1 MNDSRYRVVSFR
13 RLSDSADAEVIDYLR
28 SKPLNLKEDYSET
41 ITSTLKK
48 HWLPLALFSSGLRGE
63 ELRQIGIWAISQLEA
78 QISIIRRTCG
88 IAPDPLVVTS
98 NISMQASNIVASD
111 SLSVLG
117 ITSRDGQISSTDE
130 EDEDDEDDDDD
141 EFLSS
146 QNYQEMTDIKRMFGW
161 NNQNGG

>member
-13 RLSDSADAEVIDYLR
+13 RPSDSADAEVIDYLR
-28 SKPLNLKEDYSET
+28 SKPSKLKEDYSET

-78 QISIIRRTCG
+78 QISVIRRTCG

-117 ITSRDGQISSTDE
+117 ISSGDGQISSTDE
-130 EDEDDEDDDDD
+130 EDEDHDDEDDD

-146 QNYQEMTDIKRMFGW
+146 QNYQEMSDIKRMFGW
-161 NNQNGG
+161 NNLQGG